1 MIGFRAGWLYKV
13 FLPADSFHHLRMMM
27 DEYVWFAIE
36 TQFNNEKK
44 LEARNT
50 VLKHLSELVL
60 L

>member
-1 MIGFRAGWLYKV
+1 
-13 FLPADSFHHLRMMM
+13 MMM